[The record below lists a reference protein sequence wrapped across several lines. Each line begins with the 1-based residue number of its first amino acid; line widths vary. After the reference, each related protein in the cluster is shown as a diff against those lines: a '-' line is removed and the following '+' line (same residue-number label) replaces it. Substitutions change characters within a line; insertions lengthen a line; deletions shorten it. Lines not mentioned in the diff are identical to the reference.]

1 MNKKWP
7 IVLTIAGV
15 IALSSVAVAQPK
27 WGGGRGKEGSQR
39 KEDKTRMRQRIHMM
53 KMWKLTEV
61 LELDEQTAAKLF
73 PLMREFAVKQQE
85 LHAKRVEIVKQMGQE
100 LDKDAPAPAV
110 LRPLIDEFKQNERA
124 MVEARIT
131 RLDDMSKLLGD
142 EQVAKIIALIPKFER
157 EFKGLLG
164 EARAMRKARHSRFGE
179 WRQAPGPPAVE

>member
-15 IALSSVAVAQPK
+15 IALSSVAVAQPR
-27 WGGGRGKEGSQR
+27 WGGGQGWEGR
-39 KEDKTRMRQRIHMM
+39 PRNENRARMRERIHMM

-61 LELDEQTAAKLF
+61 LELDEQTTAKLF

-85 LHAKRVEIVKQMGQE
+85 LRAKRVEIVKQMRQE
-100 LDKDAPAPAV
+100 LDKDAPDSAV
-110 LRPLIDEFKQNERA
+110 FSPLIDEFKQNERA

-142 EQVAKIIALIPKFER
+142 EQVAKVIALTPEFER
-157 EFKGLLG
+157 QFRGLLG
-164 EARAMRKARHSRFGE
+164 EARAMRKSRQSRFGE

>member
-27 WGGGRGKEGSQR
+27 WGGGRRGEGPPR
-39 KEDKTRMRQRIHMM
+39 NEDRARMRERIHMM

-61 LELDEQTAAKLF
+61 LELDEQTTAKLF

-85 LHAKRVEIVKQMGQE
+85 LRTKRGEIVKQMRQE
-100 LDKDAPAPAV
+100 LDKDVPDSAV
-110 LRPLIDEFKQNERA
+110 FGPLIDEFKQNELA
-124 MVEARIT
+124 IVEARIT

-142 EQVAKIIALIPKFER
+142 EQVAKVIALISKFER
-157 EFKGLLG
+157 RFKGLMG

-179 WRQAPGPPAVE
+179 WRQAPGPPVVE

>member
-7 IVLTIAGV
+7 IVLAIAGA

-27 WGGGRGKEGSQR
+27 WGGGRRGEGPPD
-39 KEDKTRMRQRIHMM
+39 KEDKTRMRERIHMM

-73 PLMREFAVKQQE
+73 PLMREFAAKQQE
-85 LHAKRVEIVKQMGQE
+85 LRAKRSKIVKQMRQA
-100 LDKDAPAPAV
+100 LDKDAPDSAV
-110 LRPLIDEFKQNERA
+110 LSPLIDEFKQNERA
-124 MVEARIT
+124 LVEARIA
-131 RLDDMSKLLGD
+131 RLDDMSKLLSD
-142 EQVAKIIALIPKFER
+142 EQIAKVIALISKFER
-157 EFKGLLG
+157 QFKGLLG